1 MARICVFCAS
11 SEAISVSYVELGAE
25 VGAEIA
31 ARGHSL
37 VSGGGSVSMMGAVAR
52 AARAGGAHT
61 TGVIP
66 RALVEWEVADHDA
79 DDLVVTPD
87 MRARKGE
94 MDARSDAF
102 LVLPGGI
109 GTLEE
114 LLEIWVARALRMHD
128 RPVVVLDPDGLYEPL
143 REQIRVL
150 VERGFMRPA
159 SADLLRWARTVEEA
173 FDFLDDELR
182 TGAATVDPNA
192 AELLEAEP

>member
-11 SEAISVSYVELGAE
+11 SEAIATRYVELGSE
-25 VGAEIA
+25 VGAALA

-37 VSGGGSVSMMGAVAR
+37 VSGGGSVSAMGALAR

-66 RALVEWEVADHDA
+66 QALVEWEVADSDA
-79 DDLVVTPD
+79 DELVVTPD
-87 MRARKGE
+87 MRSRKGE

-114 LLEIWVARALRMHD
+114 LLEIWVARVLRMHD
-128 RPVVVLDPDGLYEPL
+128 RPVAVLDPDGLYDPL

-150 VERGFMRPA
+150 VDRGFLRPA
-159 SADLLRWARTVEEA
+159 SAELLRWTTSV
-173 FDFLDDELR
+173 DDALNLIEDDLR
-182 TGAATVDPNA
+182 TGPTTGPPDE